1 MENKDYS
8 SLRLE
13 NQICHRLYLASNGL
27 TRLYRPLLK
36 KLNLS
41 YPQYIV
47 MMSLWE
53 KDKVSMSELA
63 NHTLMDKGFLT
74 TLVGKLQDDSI
85 LKLVSDP
92 NDKRKRIIKLTKKGQ
107 KLQDKALE
115 IPKALMCNYE
125 LPDESDILKLKKLLD
140 EVIRITCSD

>member
-27 TRLYRPLLK
+27 TRLYRPLLM

>member
-53 KDKVSMSELA
+53 KDKISMSELA

-74 TLVGKLQDDSI
+74 TLVGKLQNDSI

-92 NDKRKRIIKLTKKGQ
+92 NDKRKRIIKLTKKGL

-125 LPDESDILKLKKLLD
+125 LPEENDILKLKEILD